1 MVTNLSYVPLQM
13 WMPYARK
20 IGSAICEKVVLE
32 PRKDGYFS
40 FPKITKMENKSEK
53 VENWHGAM
61 N

>member
-1 MVTNLSYVPLQM
+1 M

-20 IGSAICEKVVLE
+20 IGSAICEKIVLE
-32 PRKDGYFS
+32 PRKDGF
-40 FPKITKMENKSEK
+40 FRFKITKMENKSEK